1 MKRFL
6 ALALLAAALPAC
18 SDSTG
23 PGGNRVAVR
32 FATATSSRAA
42 ALPVSASVAA
52 TGTLTVTGGNGTLA
66 IDDIRL
72 IVSELELERA
82 EGSCATATATAT
94 DAAHECEEVKAP
106 PSLLALPLDGTPVTV
121 GTSDIPAGTYTSL
134 KFKVEDEQPEG
145 DESAASRQALDAILT
160 QLRGTYPNFPQDASM
175 VVHGTFT
182 PAGGTAQTFTVYFRA
197 EVEVEKP
204 LDPPVTVPGTTTLTV
219 TVDPSLWFKSGTN
232 VLNLAQ
238 LNGQTV
244 EFEAE
249 AGRGFAHVEHG
260 H

>member
-32 FATATSSRAA
+32 FATATPSRAA

-82 EGSCATATATAT
+82 EGSCATATAT
-94 DAAHECEEVKAP
+94 DAGHDCEEVQAP

-134 KFKVEDEQPEG
+134 KFKVEDEQPES

-160 QLRGTYPNFPQDASM
+160 QLRTTYPNFPQDASM

-204 LDPPVTVPGTTTLTV
+204 LDPPVTVPGTATLTV

-249 AGRGFAHVEHG
+249 AGRGFSHVEHD